1 MAEHAVIVEVPLS
14 GEGFG
19 EPAERDEIR
28 RISRE
33 IDAKLAQGTFGELDG
48 DEFGGGS
55 ATLYLYGPSADELFD
70 AVLPI
75 LAGALSGRRAT
86 VTLRY
91 GEADDTSVQQRSV
104 SI

>member
-1 MAEHAVIVEVPLS
+1 MAEHAVIVKILLS

-19 EPAERDEIR
+19 EPAERDEVR

-33 IDAKLAQGTFGELDG
+33 IDAKLAQGEFGELDG

-55 ATLYLYGPSADELFD
+55 ATLYLYGSNADELFD
-70 AVLPI
+70 AVRPI
-75 LAGALSGRRAT
+75 LADALSGRAT

-91 GEADDTSVQQRSV
+91 GEADDPAVQERSF